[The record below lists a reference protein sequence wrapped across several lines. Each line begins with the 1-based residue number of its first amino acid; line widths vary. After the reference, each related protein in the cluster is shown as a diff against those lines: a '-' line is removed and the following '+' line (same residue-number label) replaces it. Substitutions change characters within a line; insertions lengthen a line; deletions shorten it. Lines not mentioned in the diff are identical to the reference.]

1 MKCLHP
7 ETKYAIVNGNCTSIH
22 DYRKGIIPYCE
33 KGHEL
38 VGVQGEHNQWHF
50 RHKNP
55 NDVSGELSEWHREW
69 QRHFDSIEVCFE
81 KMEGQIK
88 ARRADIVEGY
98 NVVEIQHS
106 ALSKEEVENR
116 NKDYALNQKKVLWVI
131 DGTSMLVNGNVLTI
145 DKIWKYDSFL
155 SCEFIFINVGDYVY
169 KVIPQAIKSLTVHV
183 IPIDKRA
190 FIESIKS
197 NTVDAWEVPCQ
208 SKLYLKQQGAGNGKT
223 WGIIQMLGRPDFTHY
238 KHFIYVT
245 KQHSA
250 RVIIKEEFRHQQT
263 TMGFSEVGEIKESNK
278 KFLICYKNSVGKDC
292 SIIISTIDSFMY
304 AVGNKDVKSFDKF
317 QGIVRSI
324 MEGHLEADARGT
336 IKYATINPK
345 LNAETLYII
354 DEAQDLNSCYADAI
368 LEVMGKTNMDV
379 YVVGDKLQSI
389 SNEINAFAV
398 FQGSPLAIL
407 EEPVNICRRFIE
419 PELVAFVNHMTPFS
433 KYNLQEVSPYKNVTE
448 PSKSKRLFPIL
459 LKKRDDKNYIEDT
472 VDKIMFEY
480 KKQVEENG
488 YMPENFLVVVP
499 FISNNPLSGILDVAL
514 NHFWSNKL
522 TKEFTSTLTDDY
534 WKTHDH
540 DEYYRYSIIHKSEE
554 GSSINLDESARAT
567 RIVSIHASKG
577 DGREVVFVVG
587 LNDFYLKCCSG
598 IKESLIYDSLL
609 HVAFTRMKETLYVFY
624 GDDEIGR
631 RIKEW
636 RLIRGEAFEI
646 DKVVIK
652 NWISVKDIL
661 RLKGE
666 ALNKLNDLEYV
677 DSNDSSEMI
686 DMSHHNIRYGIL
698 IEKIADLLRD
708 EMFDKRQMATQQSVA
723 YQTPIIKCYDWKE
736 YNRRVYLNKYS
747 EDNERSIP
755 LLYTNTTYKEY
766 NKKIEEI
773 IKKIKYKL
781 NGNIPLCPLELIVF
795 YYMKQIIQH
804 GPNTSITILELY
816 NLFHIYEKSYQYHL
830 KCHDSC
836 LCKKLFID
844 NVNENSFTNYLVSH
858 YEKMIKID
866 HLIGCIIK
874 IHPNTSWNRDHIIVY
889 GDSNTRFNL
898 TSRCSFIGYN
908 KTEVVVLYVK
918 PVLNTLNFN
927 ELKTKVILD
936 TFILKNQYENNI
948 YGGPND
954 NFEKYNNKKI
964 NIYIVSTNLTE
975 PYLLQI
981 DVDPRSIISEAIYEK
996 YKIYNNELYY
1006 FYLQYRKKMEYKTFL
1021 IEWKRIKTET
1031 KSECPSYVDDFITAM
1046 NRDSKRGRISD
1057 LDSIFLSELNMVLKE
1072 TIDDFLGIS
1081 I

>member
-1 MKCLHP
+1 MKCSHP
-7 ETKYAIVNGNCTSIH
+7 ETKYAIVNGNRTSIH
-22 DYRKGIIPYCE
+22 DYKGTIPYCE

-38 VGVQGEHNQWHF
+38 VGVQGKHNQWHF

-116 NKDYALNQKKVLWVI
+116 NKDYELNQKKVLWVI
-131 DGTSMLVNGNVLTI
+131 DGTSMSVHGNVLTI

-155 SCEFIFINVGDYVY
+155 SCEFIFINVGEYVY

-183 IPIDKRA
+183 IPIHKSV

-197 NTVDAWEVPCQ
+197 NTVHAWEVPCQ

-263 TMGFSEVGEIKESNK
+263 TLGFSEVGEIKESNK
-278 KFLICYKNSVGKDC
+278 KFLIRYKNSIEKDC

-317 QGIVRSI
+317 QGIARSI
-324 MEGHLEADARGT
+324 VEGHLEADARGT

-354 DEAQDLNSCYADAI
+354 DEAQDLNSCYAYAV
-368 LEVMGKTNMDV
+368 LAVMGKTNMDV

-398 FQGSPLAIL
+398 FQDSPLAIL

-448 PSKSKRLFPIL
+448 PSSSKRLFPIL
-459 LKKRDDKNYIEDT
+459 VKKKDDKNYIEDT

-514 NHFWSNKL
+514 NHFWSKKL

-609 HVAFTRMKETLYVFY
+609 HVAFTRMKETMYVFY

-636 RLIRGEAFEI
+636 CLIRGEAFEI
-646 DKVVIK
+646 DNVVIK
-652 NWISVKDIL
+652 NRISVKDIL

-677 DSNDSSEMI
+677 DSNDSSELI

-698 IEKIADLLRD
+698 IEKIADLLKR
-708 EMFDKRQMATQQSVA
+708 EKFDKRHLAVQQSVVCK
-723 YQTPIIKCYDWKE
+723 TSVMKCYNWKD
-736 YNRRVYLNKYS
+736 YNQRVRINKDFDTS
-747 EDNERSIP
+747 NKDKCIP
-755 LLYTNTTYKEY
+755 LLYTNSYYNEY
-766 NKKIEEI
+766 NTMI
-773 IKKIKYKL
+773 IKIIEKIKYKINMNL
-781 NGNIPLCPLELIVF
+781 PLCPLELIVF
-795 YYMKQIIQH
+795 YYMKRVIQ
-804 GPNTSITILELY
+804 PCFESPITIIELY
-816 NLFHIYEKSYQYHL
+816 NIFHVYQKSYQHHL
-830 KCHDSC
+830 RSHETC
-836 LCKKLFID
+836 LCNVLFVD
-844 NVNENSFTNYLVSH
+844 NPNSNSLTDYLVSH
-858 YEKMIKID
+858 YERMMKID
-866 HLIGCIIK
+866 TLIETIVENHTC
-874 IHPNTSWNRDHIIVY
+874 SWNPDHFIRY
-889 GDSNTRFNL
+889 GDKRFCL
-898 TSRCSFIGYN
+898 HSCCDFIGYN
-908 KTEVVVLYVK
+908 ETDVVVLYVK
-918 PVLNTLNFN
+918 PVLNSLNFN
-927 ELKTKVILD
+927 ELKSKAILD
-936 TFILKNQYENNI
+936 TFILKNQTENKIN
-948 YGGPND
+948 GEPNE
-954 NFEKYNNKKI
+954 NFEKYKNKKI

-975 PYLLQI
+975 PYLFQI
-981 DVDPRSIISEAIYEK
+981 EEVDPRSVISEAIYEK

-1021 IEWKRIKTET
+1021 IEWERIKTET

-1057 LDSIFLSELNMVLKE
+1057 LDSIFVSELNMVLKE

>member
-1 MKCLHP
+1 MKCSHP
-7 ETKYAIVNGNCTSIH
+7 ETKYAIVNGNRTSIH
-22 DYRKGIIPYCE
+22 DYTKGIIPYCE

-106 ALSKEEVENR
+106 AISKEEVENR

-131 DGTSMLVNGNVLTI
+131 DGTLMSVHGNVLTV
-145 DKIWKYDSFL
+145 DKVWKYDSFL
-155 SCEFIFINVGDYVY
+155 SCDFIFINVGEYVY

-183 IPIDKRA
+183 IPIHKSA
-190 FIESIKS
+190 FIESIQS
-197 NTVDAWEVPCQ
+197 NTVDTWEVPCQ

-223 WGIIQMLGRPDFTHY
+223 WGIIQMLGRLDFTHY

-250 RVIIKEEFRHQQT
+250 RVIIKEEFRHQQST
-263 TMGFSEVGEIKESNK
+263 LGFSEVGEIKESNK
-278 KFLICYKNSVGKDC
+278 KFLIRYKNSIGKDC

-317 QGIVRSI
+317 QGIAQSI
-324 MEGHLEADARGT
+324 VEGHLEADARGT

-354 DEAQDLNSCYADAI
+354 DEAQDLNSCYADAV
-368 LEVMGKTNMDV
+368 LAVMGKTNMDV

-419 PELVAFVNHMTPFS
+419 PELVAFVNHMTPFA
-433 KYNLQEVSPYKNVTE
+433 KYNLHEVSPYKNVTE
-448 PSKSKRLFPIL
+448 PSSSKRLFLIL
-459 LKKRDDKNYIEDT
+459 LKKNNDKNYIEDT

-514 NHFWSNKL
+514 NHFWSKKL
-522 TKEFTSTLTDDY
+522 TKEFITTLTDDY

-636 RLIRGEAFEI
+636 CLIRGEAFEI

-677 DSNDSSEMI
+677 DSNDSTELI

-698 IEKIADLLRD
+698 IEKISDLLKL
-708 EMFDKRQMATQQSVA
+708 EMFDKRHLAVQQSVVCKS
-723 YQTPIIKCYDWKE
+723 PVMKCYNWKD
-736 YNRRVYLNKYS
+736 YNQCVRTNK
-747 EDNERSIP
+747 DFDTHNKDKCIP
-755 LLYTNTTYKEY
+755 LLYTNSYYNEY
-766 NKKIEEI
+766 NTMI
-773 IKKIKYKL
+773 IKIIEKIKY
-781 NGNIPLCPLELIVF
+781 NINMNLPLCPLELIVF
-795 YYMKQIIQH
+795 YYMKRVIQSCFES
-804 GPNTSITILELY
+804 PITIIELY
-816 NLFHIYEKSYQYHL
+816 NIFHVYQKSYQHHL
-830 KCHDSC
+830 RSHETC
-836 LCKKLFID
+836 LCNDLFGD
-844 NVNENSFTNYLVSH
+844 NPNSNSLTDYLVSH
-858 YEKMIKID
+858 YERMMKID
-866 HLIGCIIK
+866 SLIKTILKNHTC
-874 IHPNTSWNRDHIIVY
+874 SWNPDHFIQY
-889 GDSNTRFNL
+889 GDKRFSL
-898 TSRCSFIGYN
+898 RSCCDFIGYN
-908 KTEVVVLYVK
+908 DTDVVVLYVK
-918 PVLNTLNFN
+918 PVLNSLNFN
-927 ELKTKVILD
+927 ELKSKAILD
-936 TFILKNQYENNI
+936 TFILKNQTENRIN
-948 YGGPND
+948 GKPNE

-981 DVDPRSIISEAIYEK
+981 DVDPRSVISEAMYEK

-1021 IEWKRIKTET
+1021 IEWERIKTET
-1031 KSECPSYVDDFITAM
+1031 KSECPSYVDDFITSM
-1046 NRDSKRGRISD
+1046 NLDSKRGRISD
-1057 LDSIFLSELNMVLKE
+1057 LDSIFVSELNMVLKV
-1072 TIDDFLGIS
+1072 TINDFLGI
-1081 I
+1081 II

>member
-1 MKCLHP
+1 MKCSHP
-7 ETKYAIVNGNCTSIH
+7 ETKYAIVNGNRISIH
-22 DYRKGIIPYCE
+22 DYRKEMIPYCE

-106 ALSKEEVENR
+106 LISKEEVDNR
-116 NKDYALNQKKVLWVI
+116 NQDYALNQKKVLWVI
-131 DGTSMLVNGNVLTI
+131 DGTSMSVHGNVLTV
-145 DKIWKYDSFL
+145 DKVWKYDAFL
-155 SCEFIFINVGDYVY
+155 SCEFIFINVGEYVY

-183 IPIDKRA
+183 IPIHKSA
-190 FIESIKS
+190 FIESIQS

-250 RVIIKEEFRHQQT
+250 RVIIKEEFRHQQST
-263 TMGFSEVGEIKESNK
+263 LGFSEVGEIKESNK
-278 KFLICYKNSVGKDC
+278 KFLIRYKNSIGKDC

-317 QGIVRSI
+317 QGIAESI
-324 MEGHLEADARGT
+324 VKGHLEADARGT

-354 DEAQDLNSCYADAI
+354 DEAQDLNSCYADAV
-368 LEVMGKTNMDV
+368 LAVMGKTNMDV

-419 PELVAFVNHMTPFS
+419 PELVSFVNHMTPFS

-448 PSKSKRLFPIL
+448 PSTSKRLFPIL
-459 LKKRDDKNYIEDT
+459 LKKKDDKNYIEDT

-514 NHFWSNKL
+514 NHFWSKKL
-522 TKEFTSTLTDDY
+522 TKEFTTTLTDDY

-609 HVAFTRMKETLYVFY
+609 HVAFTRMKETMYVFY

-636 RLIRGEAFEI
+636 CLIRGEAFEI

-652 NWISVKDIL
+652 NRISVKDIL

-677 DSNDSSEMI
+677 DSNDSTELI

-698 IEKIADLLRD
+698 IEKISDLLRD
-708 EMFDKRQMATQQSVA
+708 EMFDKRHIAVQQSVVCK
-723 YQTPIIKCYDWKE
+723 TPVMKCYNWKDYNQRVRTNKDWDTH
-736 YNRRVYLNKYS
+736 NK
-747 EDNERSIP
+747 DKCIP
-755 LLYTNTTYKEY
+755 LLYTNSYYNEY
-766 NKKIEEI
+766 NTRI
-773 IKKIKYKL
+773 IKIIEKIKYKI
-781 NGNIPLCPLELIVF
+781 NGNLPLCPLELIVF
-795 YYMKQIIQH
+795 YYMKRVIQS
-804 GPNTSITILELY
+804 GFESPITIIELY
-816 NLFHIYEKSYQYHL
+816 NIFHVYQQSYQHHL
-830 KCHDSC
+830 KSHDTC
-836 LCKKLFID
+836 LCKSLFVD
-844 NVNENSFTNYLVSH
+844 NPNSNSLTDYLVSH
-858 YEKMIKID
+858 YERMMKID
-866 HLIGCIIK
+866 TLIETIVENHTC
-874 IHPNTSWNRDHIIVY
+874 SWNPDHFIRY
-889 GDSNTRFNL
+889 GDKRFSL
-898 TSRCSFIGYN
+898 RSCCDFIGYN
-908 KTEVVVLYVK
+908 DTDVVVLYVK
-918 PVLNTLNFN
+918 PVLNSLNFN
-927 ELKTKVILD
+927 ELKSKAILD
-936 TFILKNQYENNI
+936 TFILKNQTENRIN
-948 YGGPND
+948 GEPNE
-954 NFEKYNNKKI
+954 NFEKYKNKKI

-975 PYLLQI
+975 PYLFQI
-981 DVDPRSIISEAIYEK
+981 EEVDPRSVISEAIYEK

-1006 FYLQYRKKMEYKTFL
+1006 FYLQYRKNMEYKTFL
-1021 IEWKRIKTET
+1021 IEWERIKTET
-1031 KSECPSYVDDFITAM
+1031 KSECPSYVDDFMTAM

-1057 LDSIFLSELNMVLKE
+1057 LDSIFVSELNMVLKE
-1072 TIDDFLGIS
+1072 SIDDFLGIS